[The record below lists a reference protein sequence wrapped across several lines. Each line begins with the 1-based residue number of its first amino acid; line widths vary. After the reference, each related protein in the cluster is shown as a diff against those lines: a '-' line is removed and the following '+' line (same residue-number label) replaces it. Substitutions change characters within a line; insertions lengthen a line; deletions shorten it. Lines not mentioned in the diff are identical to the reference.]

1 MPQSTLRLLFTLT
14 FLLGFSL
21 GAQAQLILSGR
32 VTDSEG
38 EGLPFAAVYK
48 KNTTLGTTTNA
59 EGYYTLRLAPGEHT
73 VVFRFVGYRTAEISL
88 NLQKDSERN
97 IKVEADVVQLQAIEV
112 VAGGEDPAY
121 EVIRQAQAKRKD
133 YLTEVSSYDCD
144 VYIKGLQR
152 LDKAPN
158 AILGIN
164 LDLDTGIAY
173 LSESVSKFS
182 YQAPDKTKEIV
193 VSSKVSGNNAAF
205 SYNQATGMMISF
217 YENTVEIEGLGERP
231 FISPIASGA
240 MLFYD
245 YKLEGLVP
253 KDGEMLNKIR
263 VIPKRL
269 GDPVF
274 SGLIYIIEDSW
285 RIHSLDL
292 MLTKDAKINFID
304 SLQIEQ
310 QYAPVNQGP
319 WMLFNQ
325 KFEFKLKA
333 LGFEGKGYFVG
344 VHSNYEL
351 NPIHERGYFGST
363 TLKVEYGSNK
373 KDSTYWSAVRPVP
386 LTRIEK
392 TDYQVKDSIQAVR
405 ESKPYL
411 DSVDAITNRIK
422 PAELF
427 ISGISWRNSFEKRS
441 FYLSSLLSSLQFN
454 TVEGFVLA
462 PELTY
467 RQDYEDS
474 RYWRVGLEGRYGFS
488 SKQFYPKISTLWYY
502 NPKKFAYL
510 AMSAGQTVQQYNSLR
525 EPIRPYINSFMSLVA
540 GDNYMKLYEKTFLR
554 VRHRGEIKPGLRLD
568 LIFQYEDRT
577 PLFNTTDFSLRD
589 EPNYTANYPAN
600 RELGANLMPEHQAA
614 EFQVTLRWVPF
625 QKYIER
631 PDERFS
637 LYPEWPRFNLTYRQ
651 GIPSL
656 LGSDVN
662 YGIIDL
668 NITHDVSLGL
678 LGNIEWQVLAGKF
691 LYADE
696 LYLPDLYHFN
706 GNRTPFGRFNIN
718 YFELLD
724 YYEWSTLDGF
734 FKANYAH
741 HFNGFIFN
749 KLPLLRKLDL
759 QAVGSINYLYTDAI
773 GHYVEVGAGVEHI
786 FKVLRVD
793 YYWGF
798 REGSPT
804 TTGLRFGLGF

>member
-1 MPQSTLRLLFTLT
+1 MPHSILRLLIAVFLVSGFGLT
-14 FLLGFSL
+14 
-21 GAQAQLILSGR
+21 AHAQLILSGR
-32 VTDSEG
+32 VTDEDG

-59 EGYYTLRLAPGEHT
+59 EGFYTLRLVPGEHT
-73 VVFRFVGYRTAEISL
+73 VVFRFVGYRTEEITV
-88 NLQKDSERN
+88 NLQQDMKRN
-97 IKVEADVVQLQAIEV
+97 VRMQADVVQLQAIEV
-112 VAGGEDPAY
+112 VANGEDPAY
-121 EVIRQAQAKRKD
+121 EVIRNAQAKRKD
-133 YLTEVSSYDCD
+133 YLTEVTAYDCD

-182 YQAPDKTKEIV
+182 YQSPDKTKEIV
-193 VSSKVSGNNAAF
+193 VSSKVSGNNSAF

-217 YENTVEIEGLGERP
+217 YENTIEIVGLSERP

-240 MLFYD
+240 MVFYD
-245 YKLEGLVP
+245 YKLEGLIP
-253 KDGEMLNKIR
+253 KDGEMINKVK
-263 VIPKRL
+263 VIPKRD

-274 SGLIYIIEDSW
+274 SGYIYIIEDSW

-292 MLTKDAKINFID
+292 MLTKSANINFID

-310 QYAPVNQGP
+310 QYAPVPQGP

-325 KFEFKLKA
+325 SFEFKLQA
-333 LGFEGKGYFVG
+333 LGFEGRGYFVG

-351 NPIHERGYFGST
+351 NPIHERGYFNST

-373 KDSTYWSAVRPVP
+373 KDSVYWAAVRPVP
-386 LTRIEK
+386 LTRIES
-392 TDYQVKDSIQAVR
+392 TDYEVKDSIQAVR

-411 DSVDAITNRIK
+411 DSVDAITNKVK
-422 PAELF
+422 PAELL
-427 ISGISWRNSFEKRS
+427 ISGVTWRNSYRKRS
-441 FYLSSLLSSLQFN
+441 FNVSSLLNSVQFN
-454 TVEGFVLA
+454 TVEGFVLS
-462 PELTY
+462 PEFAY
-467 RQDYEDS
+467 RQDSEDA
-474 RYWRVGLEGRYGFS
+474 RYWRLALETRYGFS
-488 SKQFYPKISTLWYY
+488 SQKLYPKLSGIWYY
-502 NPKKFAYL
+502 NPQRFSYL
-510 AMSAGQTVQQYNSLR
+510 ALSGGQTVQQFNSLR
-525 EPIRPYINSFMSLVA
+525 EPIQPYINSLMSLAA
-540 GDNYMKLYEKTFLR
+540 GDNYMKLYEKTFFRL
-554 VRHRGEIKPGLRLD
+554 RHRGELRPGMRLD
-568 LIFQYEDRT
+568 AILQYEDRQ
-577 PLFNTTDFSLRD
+577 PLFNTTDFSFRKD
-589 EPNYTANYPAN
+589 PEYTANYPVVN
-600 RELGANLMPEHQAA
+600 ELGANLMPAHQAA
-614 EFQVTLRWVPF
+614 EFQLTLRWVPF

-637 LYPEWPRFNLTYRQ
+637 LYPEWPRFNLSYRQ

-662 YGIIDL
+662 YGMIDL

-678 LGNIEWQVLAGKF
+678 LGSIEWQVLAGKF
-691 LYADE
+691 LYVEDI
-696 LYLPDLYHFN
+696 YLPDLYHFN
-706 GNRTPFGRFNIN
+706 GNQTPFGRFNIN

-724 YYEWSTLDGF
+724 YYEWSTVDGF
-734 FKANYAH
+734 FKANYSH

-759 QAVGSINYLYTDAI
+759 QAVGSLNYLYTDAL
-773 GHYVEVGAGVEHI
+773 GHYLEVGAGVEHI

-798 REGSPT
+798 RQGSPAN
-804 TTGLRFGLGF
+804 TGIRFGLGF